1 MHQSNYLQSS
11 VVLIQRF
18 ILSSLLHSIA
28 MNTARNRQSRPFSQL
43 TLEEKLEVKRLG
55 LNYRRSQGCLH
66 VVSLKPLLLSLPAFW
81 RCSTRKSLDSVRC
94 E

>member
-1 MHQSNYLQSS
+1 MLRCFADAGLLTRIAAWVVEFTRHQSKYLQSS

-18 ILSSLLHSIA
+18 VLSSILHSIA
-28 MNTARNRQSRPFSQL
+28 MNAVRSLQSRPFSQL

-55 LNYRRSQGCLH
+55 
-66 VVSLKPLLLSLPAFW
+66 
-81 RCSTRKSLDSVRC
+81 T